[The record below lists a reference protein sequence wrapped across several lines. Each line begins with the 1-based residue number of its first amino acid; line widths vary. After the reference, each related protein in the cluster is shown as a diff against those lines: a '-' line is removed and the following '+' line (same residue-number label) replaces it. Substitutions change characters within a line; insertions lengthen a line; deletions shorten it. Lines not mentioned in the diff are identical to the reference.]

1 MKKIVSLICAVLLS
15 VTCFAFFGGNNDVKK
30 ADALNALYFLD
41 GKADHSTVYYF
52 CDAEPFLLTALDS
65 SNTESIIVDQH
76 DYLNEQE
83 LRYMLFTGY
92 FWGLKFD
99 PSLPEGAYCNLVVLE
114 FRTFKPSEATMINL
128 INCFKYQR
136 AEVIFAS
143 PFYNDYSS
151 LDCDVCPT
159 YFDSYTAFLRN
170 TIRIQDQHETTNFTT
185 IYLSDDF
192 LLGSSISE
200 IENSFNSILRRSAAL
215 RRLLCYYN
223 YGVDFDNSGIKY
235 EKEFFSQMWR
245 DFFTEYLNL
254 TDSSYSDD
262 GFYIE
267 DYDIFDNDLFVIEDE
282 DVDSYVSL
290 WDYIIDERIS
300 GGCSLG
306 NPISSESDFRTTY
319 DLNLRAYYESV
330 AGNDTEDDSN
340 SSDDG
345 SLDTLRKKGIYVYID
360 IQGEAIFDFCNFR
373 LIPKAAI
380 SGLTSI
386 ESNYMTVGEAP
397 NQRIATSKMYMIGT
411 WQVSNDFANFME
423 VFYDD
428 YIQNNSLP
436 ATFKYFKIYLYEKD
450 PIIYDPNGVPVVSD
464 SVLSELLGDELE
476 NFPNALIYFLD
487 VYTAKITGITR
498 I

>member
-52 CDAEPFLLTALDS
+52 CDAEPLLL
-65 SNTESIIVDQH
+65 NTLNVDDAQSIIVDQH
-76 DYLNEQE
+76 DFLNEQE

-143 PFYNDYSS
+143 PFYNDYFS

-170 TIRIQDQHETTNFTT
+170 TIRIQDQHETTNLTT

-192 LLGSSISE
+192 LLESSVFE

-223 YGVDFDNSGIKY
+223 YGIDFDNSGIKY

-245 DFFTEYLNL
+245 DFFTDYLNL

-267 DYDIFDNDLFVIEDE
+267 NYDIFDNDLFVIENIDSFVALWNYV
-282 DVDSYVSL
+282 VDK
-290 WDYIIDERIS
+290 RIS

-306 NPISSESDFRTTY
+306 NPISSESDFCTTY
-319 DLNLRAYYESV
+319 DSNLRAYYESV
-330 AGNDTEDDSN
+330 AGNDTEVDSD

-345 SLDTLRKKGIYVYID
+345 SLDTLHKKGIYVYID
-360 IQGEAIFDFCNFR
+360 IQGDAIFDFCNFR

-386 ESNYMTVGEAP
+386 ESNYMTVGEEP
-397 NQRIATSKMYMIGT
+397 NQSIASSKMYMIGT
-411 WQVSNDFANFME
+411 WQVSNDFANYME
-423 VFYDD
+423 VFYED
-428 YIQNNSLP
+428 YVHNNSLHE
-436 ATFKYFKIYLYEKD
+436 TFKYFEIYLYEKD
-450 PIIYDPNGVPVVSD
+450 PIIYDPDGVPIVSD
-464 SVLSELLGDELE
+464 SALIELLGSELD
-476 NFPNALIYFLD
+476 NFPNALSYFLD
-487 VYTAKITGITR
+487 IFTAKLARMTWI
-498 I
+498 